1 MLCWARL
8 IDEILAN
15 HSLTSQNAYG
25 EVVQDETT
33 IHIGIV
39 RFFDENVIG
48 ARLMRCAILSRRKSR
63 SGKYT
68 LVLQFFQ
75 KVLTLRFALNVNA
88 HVFETFFAA
97 NEWTP
102 RTLSSTAATSVRQ
115 RAAALFLPASTGVV
129 CSSAASSDK
138 VQLRMSPSLSKC
150 GVENLESLFGS
161 DKFADVVRAHRSL
174 QCCRTAAPTFSE
186 AHLGVFSLLFSDIG
200 FDFAVFVDIVHPDEQ
215 VRVCVADSKTL
226 ELRKE
231 VSVSQQDFSPLLFGE
246 IPSLLAVL
254 SAKRQLSSANCNLVS
269 ESGSDLIVSLPLQSS
284 DLLCEKV
291 QISVKCGEL
300 TVKVVILTDELK
312 LSFSQPICGT
322 FKVEKECFSVFL
334 FFIIFFV
341 SNRIFLVLFLVAKVV
356 SPF

>member
-1 MLCWARL
+1 M
-8 IDEILAN
+8 
-15 HSLTSQNAYG
+15 S
-25 EVVQDETT
+25 
-33 IHIGIV
+33 
-39 RFFDENVIG
+39 
-48 ARLMRCAILSRRKSR
+48 
-63 SGKYT
+63 
-68 LVLQFFQ
+68 
-75 KVLTLRFALNVNA
+75 
-88 HVFETFFAA
+88 
-97 NEWTP
+97 
-102 RTLSSTAATSVRQ
+102 SVRQ
-115 RAAALFLPASTGVV
+115 QQAATIRV
-129 CSSAASSDK
+129 
-138 VQLRMSPSLSKC
+138 SPSLSKC

-174 QCCRTAAPTFSE
+174 QCRALLQTLLSNSRANVFAVSPSPKAA

-269 ESGSDLIVSLPLQSS
+269 EFGSDLIVSLPLQSS
-284 DLLCEKV
+284 DLMCEKM

-300 TVKVVILTDELK
+300 TAKVVILTDELK